1 MIRAACAAVVA
12 TFAMAASA
20 VAHGADAAVD
30 TEDGAESPKLSA
42 SITGSYYA
50 MRDQPDFGVGVAA
63 VNRGSLRF
71 EARHN
76 YEAQGATAALIGW
89 KLAGGEA
96 VTYEITPLAGV
107 LFGSAHAGIAGV
119 EASFAYSSVDAYVEA
134 EYVADREHH
143 ADSYF
148 YAWSELGW
156 RPVEWLRVGIVGQ
169 RTHVLRNDREL
180 QRGGFA
186 QFTVAKVTLGIFVF
200 NPDAASRYTIATV
213 GLSF

>member
-1 MIRAACAAVVA
+1 MIRAACAAVLA
-12 TFAMAASA
+12 TFAMTASA

-30 TEDGAESPKLSA
+30 TDGAESPKLSA